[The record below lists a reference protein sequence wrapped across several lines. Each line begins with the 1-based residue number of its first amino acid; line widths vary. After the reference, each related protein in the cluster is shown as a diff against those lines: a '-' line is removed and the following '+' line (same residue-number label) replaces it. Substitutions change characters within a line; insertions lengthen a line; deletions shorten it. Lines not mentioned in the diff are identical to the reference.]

1 MGQLTHRVSVWTAAL
16 LSASAAAEGSI
27 SLVKRDHPA
36 VVSAKLHLNAAAA
49 RPIPVLQARDG
60 TISAPAVKDS
70 GGYNLN
76 VSIGTPPQPVA
87 LLVDA
92 RASGIAVLYPG
103 ADSVECSEER
113 YCSFYGQFDPRN
125 SSSFTSEKENWR
137 EQRPEYFTGLDT
149 LTLGD
154 SKVTNV
160 SLGLATVDGI
170 SSYSSIGIG
179 PGNTSFVYQLVDQGL
194 ISTPSFSMW
203 RDPVAEVDVEA
214 DPGDTPGGI
223 IFGGINAAKFN
234 GPLHAFSFNDTVP
247 TMTVPVRGV
256 QVHVDPA
263 ASFVSTANSSTST
276 GAPITATFD
285 ETPFDLQTRYV
296 ISYFPRDTTM
306 AIYTALNM
314 TTTRRD
320 DGYYP
325 PPEIPCSRSSENH
338 TITFLIGSASFDIPW
353 TAFLSSTNI
362 PSNGQCYFHIHIPT
376 DDAEYPSPYQG
387 TLGSMILSHL
397 YMAVDYNSMMVGLAP
412 VNQNPGD
419 DDEILEIGTAA
430 PQLPDAEGDFPETVS
445 AYTPALTTETVA
457 TETSD
462 GFAASMRT
470 AAPGVLPAVAGVV
483 LFGMI

>member
-1 MGQLTHRVSVWTAAL
+1 MGQLTRHFNFWTAAL

-27 SLVKRDHPA
+27 PLVKRDHPA
-36 VVSAKLHLNAAAA
+36 VVSAKLHAAPA
-49 RPIPVLQARDG
+49 RPIPALQARD
-60 TISAPAVKDS
+60 TISAPALKDL

-76 VSIGTPPQPVA
+76 VSIGTPPQSLA

-92 RASGIAVLYPG
+92 QATGIHVLYPG
-103 ADSVECSEER
+103 ADSMACSEER
-113 YCSFYGQFDPRN
+113 YCSFYGQFDPRG
-125 SSSFTSEKENWR
+125 SSSFASDEEDWR
-137 EQRPEYFTGLDT
+137 ESRPESFTGLDT

-160 SLGLATVDGI
+160 SLGLVTVDGI

-179 PGNTSFVYQLVDQGL
+179 PHNTSFVYQLVDRGL

-214 DPGDTPGGI
+214 DPNDTPGGI

-234 GPLHAFSFNDTVP
+234 GPLHAFSFNGSVP

-263 ASFVSTANSSTST
+263 ASFVSTANASTT
-276 GAPITATFD
+276 GTTPINATFD
-285 ETPFDLQTRYV
+285 ETPFDLQTRY
-296 ISYFPRDTTM
+296 ITSYFPHDTAM
-306 AIYTALNM
+306 AIYAALNM

-338 TITFLIGSASFDIPW
+338 TITFLIGSSSFQIPW
-353 TAFLSSTNI
+353 TAFLTSTNI
-362 PSNGQCYFHIHIPT
+362 PSKGQCYFQIQIPT
-376 DDAEYPSPYQG
+376 EDAESPSPYKG
-387 TLGSMILSHL
+387 TLGSTILSYL

-419 DDEILEIGTAA
+419 DEILEIGTEA
-430 PQLPDAEGDFPETVS
+430 PQLPGAEGDFPETVS
-445 AYTPALTTETVA
+445 AYTPAPTTETVA

-462 GFAASMRT
+462 GWAASMRT
-470 AAPGVLPAVAGVV
+470 AAPGVLPAVAGAV
-483 LFGMI
+483 LFGLI

>member
-1 MGQLTHRVSVWTAAL
+1 MGQLTHHLSVWTAAL

-27 SLVKRDHPA
+27 PLVKRDHPA
-36 VVSAKLHLNAAAA
+36 VVSAKLHAAPAN
-49 RPIPVLQARDG
+49 PIPALQARDS
-60 TISAPAVKDS
+60 TISALAIKDS

-76 VSIGTPPQPVA
+76 VSIGTPPQSVA

-92 RASGIAVLYPG
+92 QATGIYVLYPG
-103 ADSVECSEER
+103 ADSIECSEER

-125 SSSFTSEKENWR
+125 SSSFTSDEENWR
-137 EQRPEYFTGLDT
+137 ERRPDYFTGLDT
-149 LTLGD
+149 LSLGD
-154 SKVTNV
+154 SKVSNV

-179 PGNTSFVYQLVDQGL
+179 PGNTSFVYQLVDRGL

-203 RDPVAEVDVEA
+203 RDPVTEVDVEA
-214 DPGDTPGGI
+214 DPGGTPGGI
-223 IFGGINAAKFN
+223 VFGGINAAKFN
-234 GPLHAFSFNDTVP
+234 GPLHAFSFNDSAP

-263 ASFVSTANSSTST
+263 ASFVSTANSSST
-276 GAPITATFD
+276 TTTDPPINATFA
-285 ETPFDLQTRYV
+285 ETPFDLQTRY
-296 ISYFPRDTTM
+296 ITSYFPHDTAM
-306 AIYTALNM
+306 AIYAALNM

-325 PPEIPCSRSSENH
+325 SPEIPCSRSSENH

-353 TAFLSSTNI
+353 TAFLRPTNI
-362 PSNGQCYFHIHIPT
+362 PSNGQCYFQIQIP
-376 DDAEYPSPYQG
+376 DEDAEYPSPYKG
-387 TLGSMILSHL
+387 TLGSTILSYL

-419 DDEILEIGTAA
+419 DEILEIGTEA
-430 PQLPDAEGDFPETVS
+430 PQLPGAEGDFPETVS
-445 AYTPALTTETVA
+445 AYTPVPTTETVA

-462 GFAASMRT
+462 GWAASMRT
-470 AAPGVLPAVAGVV
+470 AAPGVLPAVAGAV
-483 LFGMI
+483 LFGLI